1 MINQMNCLKKSKKR
15 LNSYLFTL
23 LLLLLPISSVLGKT
37 GEDHSLD
44 MLAVLGLYSQN
55 DFFLTDDNQNKIQP
69 LFSKIN
75 NYIDELNVVNSEGV
89 TDNFYDK
96 LKDEFPFFTYEK
108 KYTHRQI
115 YHWGFD
121 LDNDLTQEDIPSDNQ
136 IPETLKKTFSEKF
149 QYMYG
154 DTNWIESEWYRFLKF
169 LRAEQEKRND
179 ALIRYTKKSLGL
191 TFNKDARDIT
201 AILYYTHLLGD
212 HIKHSGAY
220 SGEAILEVK
229 KIVKNVNMHIKSLTR
244 SQQKEFYDRYLNNVR
259 KIHHFTDD
267 QYAQDI
273 LNMLKLYVPQI
284 LRSQFEKDFS
294 KKGLRFCTEK
304 ELHNAA

>member
-1 MINQMNCLKKSKKR
+1 M
-15 LNSYLFTL
+15 FTL